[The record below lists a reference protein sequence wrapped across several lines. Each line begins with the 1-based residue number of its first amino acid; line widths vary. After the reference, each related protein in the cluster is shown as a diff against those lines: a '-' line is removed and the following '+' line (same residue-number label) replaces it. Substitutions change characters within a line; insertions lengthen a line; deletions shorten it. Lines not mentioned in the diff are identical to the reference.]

1 MPLKIG
7 IILQCRINSER
18 LPGKTLMNF
27 GRKSL
32 IEHTFYNAT
41 KSKLAN
47 ECIVAIPNTPENKIL
62 AEYLEDKSIPYFK
75 GSEENLVS
83 RHLSVAETKAF
94 DVIVRIPADNP
105 LPHQSEV
112 DRIIT
117 HHISNNIEGFSSNL
131 SEVFDS
137 GYPDGIGAEVFSTNL
152 LRKIDQS
159 RATAQELEHVHLNF
173 FDYTSQKPK
182 SSDVKVSTVTC
193 PPSFARPDIRLDI
206 NTNQDLQYFKD
217 MFSFFE
223 GSNFDI
229 TDIIKWHDSIDLS
242 KYQNGIGQ

>member
-1 MPLKIG
+1 
-7 IILQCRINSER
+7 
-18 LPGKTLMNF
+18 
-27 GRKSL
+27 
-32 IEHTFYNAT
+32 
-41 KSKLAN
+41 
-47 ECIVAIPNTPENKIL
+47 
-62 AEYLEDKSIPYFK
+62 
-75 GSEENLVS
+75 
-83 RHLSVAETKAF
+83 
-94 DVIVRIPADNP
+94 
-105 LPHQSEV
+105 
-112 DRIIT
+112 
-117 HHISNNIEGFSSNL
+117 
-131 SEVFDS
+131 
-137 GYPDGIGAEVFSTNL
+137 L

-159 RATAQELEHVHLNF
+159 RATAYELEHVHLNF